1 MLNETTNDN
10 LVANYA
16 RCDLRLVSGQGIW
29 LKDEDG
35 TEYLDALSGIAV
47 NVLGHSHPVLS
58 KALADQAHTLLHTSN
73 LFQNPLQEQLAA
85 KICAHSFGEQVYFCN
100 SGAEANEACYKLARL
115 WGNVE
120 HKGRKPRLIAAEG
133 GFHGRT
139 IGALS
144 LTANPAYR
152 TPFAPLP
159 EVTHVP
165 YGDAEA
171 LAAAMGD
178 DVAALWLE
186 PLQGEGGVR
195 VPPAGY
201 LAKARKLC
209 DQHAALL
216 IFDEVQVGCGRLGT
230 LFGHQVEGVIPDAMA
245 LAQGLGG
252 GVPVGAMVT
261 TAQYGALMKPGTH
274 GTTFGGNYF
283 ASAAGCV
290 IMDELVKPGFL
301 ANVQARGQQ
310 LHEGLCALFGDRC
323 REVRGHGLLQGV
335 AMHEAPGELA
345 TLARAEGLVC
355 GTAGD
360 NVLRLAPPLVITADE
375 VHELL
380 ARLGR
385 AVATWAA

>member
-1 MLNETTNDN
+1 MSTDN
-10 LVANYA
+10 LVTNYA
-16 RCDLRLVSGQGIW
+16 RCDLRLVSGRGVW
-29 LKDEDG
+29 LEDENG
-35 TEYLDALSGIAV
+35 VSYLDALSGIAV
-47 NVLGHSHPVLS
+47 NALGHSHPALT
-58 KALADQAHTLLHTSN
+58 KALTEQVQTLLHTSN
-73 LFQNPLQEQLAA
+73 LFQNPLQEKLATL
-85 KICAHSFGEQVYFCN
+85 ICEHSFGEQVYFCN

-120 HKGRKPRLIAAEG
+120 HEGRKPRLIAAEG

-152 TPFAPLP
+152 DPFAPLP
-159 EVTHVP
+159 EVTYVP
-165 YGDAEA
+165 YGDEQA
-171 LAAAMGD
+171 LAAAMAD

-186 PLQGEGGVR
+186 PVQGEGGVR
-195 VPPAGY
+195 TPPSGY
-201 LAKARKLC
+201 LAKARALC
-209 DQHAALL
+209 DQHQALL
-216 IFDEVQVGCGRLGT
+216 VFDEVQVGCGRLGT
-230 LFGHQVEGVIPDAMA
+230 MFGHQVEGVTPDVMA
-245 LAQGLGG
+245 LAKGLGG

-274 GTTFGGNYF
+274 ATTFGGNYL

-290 IMDELVKPGFL
+290 IMEELAKPGFL
-301 ANVQARGQQ
+301 DGVKARGEQ
-310 LHEGLCALFGDRC
+310 LQNGLVELFAGRC

-335 AMHEAPGELA
+335 ALHVAPGDLA
-345 TLARAEGLVC
+345 NLARSEGLIC

-360 NVLRLAPPLVITADE
+360 NVLRLAPPLIITADE
-375 VHELL
+375 VDELL